1 MSVKKLCWRSDVENV
16 QSLLPR
22 PYVAVHCDISLFSPR
37 ISSGPASRFLMRTA
51 GLQKFVAAFLA
62 EKRRRRTFWLKT
74 FVFYE
79 IYG

>member
-1 MSVKKLCWRSDVENV
+1 VIFLYLVREFHLD
-16 QSLLPR
+16 QQ
-22 PYVAVHCDISLFSPR
+22 AD
-37 ISSGPASRFLMRTA
+37 FLMRTA

-62 EKRRRRTFWLKT
+62 EKRRRRTFRLKT

>member
-1 MSVKKLCWRSDVENV
+1 MWKMSSPCCHGRM
-16 QSLLPR
+16 LLYTVIFLYLVR
-22 PYVAVHCDISLFSPR
+22 EFHLDLQAD
-37 ISSGPASRFLMRTA
+37 FLMRTA

-62 EKRRRRTFWLKT
+62 EKRRRRTFRLKT